1 MANRGLAQ
9 LQPHLFKLYFCE
21 SLNIRNVIKD
31 QNVAL
36 TVIENEILVG
46 DLNNLVWW
54 LDLSLAC
61 IFVYNKLQ
69 S

>member
-9 LQPHLFKLYFCE
+9 LQPHLFKLHFCE
-21 SLNIRNVIKD
+21 SLNVRNVIKD

-46 DLNNLVWW
+46 YLNNLVWW

>member
-9 LQPHLFKLYFCE
+9 LQSHLFKLHFGE
-21 SLNIRNVIKD
+21 SLDVRNVIKD

-36 TVIENEILVG
+36 TAIENEILIG

>member
-9 LQPHLFKLYFCE
+9 LQPHLFKLHFCE
-21 SLNIRNVIKD
+21 SLDVCNVIKD

>member
-21 SLNIRNVIKD
+21 SLNVRNVIKD

-36 TVIENEILVG
+36 TVIENETLVG
-46 DLNNLVWW
+46 DLDNLVG
-54 LDLSLAC
+54 
-61 IFVYNKLQ
+61 
-69 S
+69 

>member
-21 SLNIRNVIKD
+21 SLNVRNVIKD

-36 TVIENEILVG
+36 TVIENEILVET
-46 DLNNLVWW
+46 
-54 LDLSLAC
+54 
-61 IFVYNKLQ
+61 
-69 S
+69 

>member
-1 MANRGLAQ
+1 MAKKGLAQ
-9 LQPHLFKLYFCE
+9 LQPHLFKFHFCE
-21 SLNIRNVIKD
+21 SLDVCNVIKD

-54 LDLSLAC
+54 LVLSLAC